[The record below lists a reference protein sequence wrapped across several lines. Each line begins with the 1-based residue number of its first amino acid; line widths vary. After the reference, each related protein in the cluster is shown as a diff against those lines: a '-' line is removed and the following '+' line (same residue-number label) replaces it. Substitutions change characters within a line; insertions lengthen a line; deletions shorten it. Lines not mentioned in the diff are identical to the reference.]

1 MHTISRTDL
10 ILQATRLHRCVY
22 RSILEQ
28 TVDMAILVDPFG
40 SVLYLNPSA
49 ERVMGPLRGET
60 RTDALFATIH
70 PDDVGP
76 LRSALNDVCELKTPT
91 VTVEYR
97 ARSAMGVW
105 YVAEG
110 VLQPLSSDGVQVVLL
125 ISRDVTIQRARQ
137 TQRSEGQAFEAAAQ
151 ASGAVAR
158 DFGELLLSLGQQID
172 LLGAAAAAGAPLEMR
187 AMRETIDGAWIL
199 VEQLQSFGRLNDLEP
214 VHRVDV
220 NETIAELASHHQR
233 LAGKPLEVIHLLGAS
248 APQIAMSR
256 ADLEELLSAL
266 VLRGRDAML
275 AAGLTR
281 TTRDFAGAGRIA
293 ITTRDAAEVRSAA
306 GLSASGGVVIEV
318 ADTGVAMSDEERT
331 AIESGEPVHSDP
343 RLERVHALV
352 RKAGGR
358 IVIESD
364 AINGTTVRVLC
375 PPAGARADRA

>member
-1 MHTISRTDL
+1 
-10 ILQATRLHRCVY
+10 
-22 RSILEQ
+22 
-28 TVDMAILVDPFG
+28 MAILVDPFG

-60 RTDALFATIH
+60 RADVLFATIH

-76 LRSALNDVCELKTPT
+76 LRSALNDVCELKMPT
-91 VTVEYR
+91 ATVDYR

-110 VLQPLSSDGVQVVLL
+110 VLEPLSSEGVQVVLL

-158 DFGELLLSLGQQID
+158 DFGALLLSLGRQID
-172 LLGAAAAAGAPLEMR
+172 LLAAATIAEVPSEMR
-187 AMRETIDGAWIL
+187 AMRETIDGAWVL
-199 VEQLQSFGRLNDLEP
+199 VDQLQSFGRLDDLEP

-233 LAGKPLEVIHLLGAS
+233 LAGRPLEVIHLLGAA

-256 ADLEELLSAL
+256 TDLEELLSAL

-275 AAGLTR
+275 AAGMTR

-306 GLSASGGVVIEV
+306 GLRASGGVVIEV

-331 AIESGEPVHSDP
+331 AIESGERVDGDP

-358 IVIESD
+358 VVVESD
-364 AINGTTVRVLC
+364 AIHGTTVRVLC
-375 PPAGARADRA
+375 PPASAGSPS